1 MLIFHALVLS
11 SCYRVAVRNFCQ
23 TAMFHGKIHVLCDP
37 KLRPE
42 TRNPK
47 PGTGKPRGREPETR
61 NRNQQPENVNLNL
74 MVLNR
79 EASIPIDRSEFPHL
93 DEVEQLIEKHFKIK
107 EGLNYGMDV
116 DAKLYTIELPNE
128 RVLSF
133 PTFWLEDLP
142 DEGPGRIDFY
152 IRMMVTYGWEEWE

>member
-1 MLIFHALVLS
+1 MPCTYAWQLLSLSEIFGNEQCFMAKSTFFVI
-11 SCYRVAVRNFCQ
+11 RN
-23 TAMFHGKIHVLCDP
+23 P
-37 KLRPE
+37 RPV

-47 PGTGKPRGREPETR
+47 PETR
-61 NRNQQPENVNLNL
+61 L

-79 EASIPIDRSEFPHL
+79 EASIPIDRSEFPHV

-107 EGLNYGMDV
+107 DGLVYGLDV

-152 IRMMVTYGWEEWE
+152 IRMTATYGWEEWETTSR